1 MAISFLL
8 IPAHTDIQK
17 KKKKKIVNR
26 KTKQKLKIITK
37 FHLNC
42 AFGFPYSH
50 IHTSSSS
57 SSWFSILM
65 QRHLAAICKM
75 SQNEMK
81 IENKIEELRKT
92 GQRGRKTELNYLT
105 AGENAS

>member
-1 MAISFLL
+1 MNILL
-8 IPAHTDIQK
+8 RPRKPKAGSWKLETQTATIP
-17 KKKKKIVNR
+17 
-26 KTKQKLKIITK
+26 K

>member
-1 MAISFLL
+1 
-8 IPAHTDIQK
+8 
-17 KKKKKIVNR
+17 
-26 KTKQKLKIITK
+26 
-37 FHLNC
+37 
-42 AFGFPYSH
+42 
-50 IHTSSSS
+50 
-57 SSWFSILM
+57 M